1 MKQKFNVITST
12 CVPLP
17 LENVDTDQII
27 PARFLKATTR
37 EEKFFGDNLF
47 RDWRYNSDGTVNKD
61 FVLNDPTYS
70 GCILVAGKNFGS
82 GSSREHAAWA
92 IAGYGFRVVI
102 SSFFADIHKNNELNN
117 FVLPVVVSEDF
128 LQELFLTIQN
138 DPKTEV
144 EVDLPNQRVTNK
156 ATGRSEQFDING
168 YKKHC
173 LMNGLDDIDFLVQN
187 KDKIEA
193 WECNATLRHSCRRTA
208 QQINSYKRIAPL
220 VEIMDST
227 LRDGEQTN
235 GVSFLPHEKLV
246 MARKLLHEVNVD
258 RIEVASARVSD
269 GEKEA
274 VSMICR
280 YARQIDR
287 LDSVEVLGFV
297 DGGLSVDWIAD
308 CGGRTINLLAKGS
321 LKHCTQQ
328 LHKTPEEHIADI
340 KKEVEYAHS
349 KGLSV
354 NLYLEDWS
362 NGMKDSPE
370 YVYQLMDA
378 LTSPNPSQG
387 EGLGSSPWGRLGGVS
402 RFMLPDTLGVMN
414 PLQVVEYFR
423 KMMKRYPQT
432 HFDFHAHN
440 DYDLAVSNSLAAV
453 LSGAKGLHVT
463 VNGLGERCGNAPLA
477 SVQVILKDQFHAKT
491 NINEEQLND
500 ISRMVESFSGIA
512 VAPNQPIVGEHVF
525 TQVAGVHADGDTK
538 DQLYFNELMPERFG
552 RKREYALGKQSGKA
566 NIAKNLEELGLELTP
581 EQTRRVTQRI
591 TELGDKKEIVTQEDL
606 PYIVSDVLKH
616 DGSEDKVKLISY
628 VVSTAYGLKPGANIK
643 VEINGKQYDGSAVGD
658 GQYDAFVKALRYI
671 YKKYLN
677 RTFPILAN
685 YQVTIPPG
693 GRTDALVQTV
703 ISWHHDGGLLRT
715 RALDAD
721 QTEAAIKATFK
732 MLNIIENEQ
741 NLTTK

>member
-1 MKQKFNVITST
+1 MKQKFDIITST

-27 PARFLKATTR
+27 PARFLKATTK

-47 RDWRYNSDGTVNKD
+47 RDWRYHKDGTVVED
-61 FVLNDPTYS
+61 FVLNNPKYK

-117 FVLPVVVSEDF
+117 FVLPVQVSEAF
-128 LQELFLTIQN
+128 LSELFSTIQDN
-138 DPKTEV
+138 PDAQV
-144 EVDLPNQRVTNK
+144 EVDLPNQTVTNLT
-156 ATGRSEQFDING
+156 TGHSEHFDING

-173 LMNGLDDIDFLVQN
+173 LMNGLDDIDFLVAN
-187 KDKIEA
+187 KDKIEQ
-193 WECNATLRHSCRRTA
+193 WE
-208 QQINSYKRIAPL
+208 KRPPSISPCLGGVSEASPKQGRL
-220 VEIMDST
+220 VGSPFVEIMDAT

-246 MARKLLHEVNVD
+246 MARKLLSDVNVD
-258 RIEVASARVSD
+258 RIEIASARVSE
-269 GEKEA
+269 GEREA
-274 VSMICR
+274 VTKICA
-280 YARQIDR
+280 YAQKNGLLDR
-287 LDSVEVLGFV
+287 VEVLGFV
-297 DGGLSVDWIAD
+297 DGGKSIDWIAD
-308 CGGRTINLLAKGS
+308 CGGKVVNLLAKGS
-321 LKHCTQQ
+321 LKHCTHQ
-328 LHKTPEEHIADI
+328 LHKTPDEHISDI
-340 KKEVEYAHS
+340 LHEVEYAAS
-349 KGLSV
+349 KGISV

-370 YVYQLMDA
+370 YVYQLMDE
-378 LTSPNPSQG
+378 LTANSQKQIA
-387 EGLGSSPWGRLGGVS
+387 

-414 PLQVVEYFR
+414 PLQVIEYFR
-423 KMMKRYPQT
+423 KMIKRYPKT

-453 LSGAKGLHVT
+453 YSGARGLHVT
-463 VNGLGERCGNAPLA
+463 VNGLGERCGNAPMA
-477 SVQVILKDQFHAKT
+477 SVQAILKDQFHAKT
-491 NINEEQLND
+491 NIVESQLND
-500 ISRMVESFSGIA
+500 LSRMVESFSGIT
-512 VAPNQPIVGEHVF
+512 VAPNQPIVGENVF

-538 DQLYFNELMPERFG
+538 DKLYYNELMPERFG
-552 RKREYALGKQSGKA
+552 RKREYALGKNSGKA

-581 EQTRRVTQRI
+581 EQTRRVTERI

-606 PYIVSDVLKH
+606 PFIVSDVLKH
-616 DGSEDKVKLISY
+616 DSSDDKVKLISY
-628 VVSTAYGLKPGANIK
+628 VVSTAYGLRPGANVK
-643 VEINGKQYDGSAVGD
+643 VEINGQQYEAAGTGD

-671 YKKYLN
+671 YKKYLD

-703 ISWHHDGGLLRT
+703 ITWNDNGKMLRT
-715 RALDAD
+715 RGLDAD

-732 MLNIIENEQ
+732 MLNIIENEI
-741 NLTTK
+741 TI